1 MSEERI
7 TRREI
12 IKKAAYAAPFFFT
25 IPASFSFASAGSGDY
40 YVGATDKDK
49 KKEGNKEKKVYRN
62 SLLDLTNKTRTK

>member
-12 IKKAAYAAPFFFT
+12 IKKAAYIAPIIIT

-40 YVGATDKDK
+40 YGKTDRDRKNQD
-49 KKEGNKEKKVYRN
+49 NKEKKDHKT
-62 SLLDLTNKTRTK
+62 SILDLTNKTRTK

>member
-12 IKKAAYAAPFFFT
+12 IKKAAYIAPIIIT

-40 YVGATDKDK
+40 YDKADRDRK
-49 KKEGNKEKKVYRN
+49 NQDNKEKKDHKN
-62 SLLDLTNKTRTK
+62 SFLDLTNKTRTK

>member
-12 IKKAAYAAPFFFT
+12 IKKAAYAAPLIFT
-25 IPASFSFASAGSGDY
+25 IPASLSFASAGSGDY
-40 YVGATDKDK
+40 YVAATDKDK
-49 KKEGNKEKKVYRN
+49 KNEGNKEKKDYRN